1 MIVVMNFV
9 LFKEL
14 LLYLAVTLDKSV
26 TNLLIGEGKEIVYL
40 PILLHGGSMIG
51 CA

>member
-9 LFKEL
+9 LSEEL
-14 LLYLAVTLDKSV
+14 LLCLAESLDKSV
-26 TNLLIGEGKEIVYL
+26 TNLLVEGKEIVYL
-40 PILLHGGSMIG
+40 PILLHGGSLIG